1 MKKMFFTAAF
11 AALALSAQAIVTPE
25 WTQTNTSNRTLNL
38 TNGCGTV
45 VALIST
51 ANPFTANRSSIFTVR
66 DGLAGNNTG
75 TTFRM
80 AGGDNGSG
88 NGNLIGVTRN
98 NTDTSFEDGSS
109 TVATSA
115 GGQYLLSIVYDYDA
129 GTQTQTATCYIGN
142 QLVYTLSA
150 AVSQA
155 PGSYSV
161 ESINSYPALP
171 FYTLDS
177 ISGYDVA
184 LSADQIEWMAENGTT
199 VLPEPT
205 ALALLALGVAGVAL
219 RRRVG

>member
-25 WTQTNTSNRTLNL
+25 WTQTNKTGRTLNL

-51 ANPFTANRSSIFTVR
+51 KAPFTANLSSIFTVR
-66 DGLAGNNTG
+66 DGLAGNGTG

-80 AGGDNGSG
+80 AGGDGSSS
-88 NGNLIGVTRN
+88 GNLIGVTSN
-98 NTDTSFEDGSS
+98 NNDIYFEDGSS

-129 GTQTQTATCYIGN
+129 DAQTQTATCYIGD

-150 AVSQA
+150 AASQA
-155 PGSYSV
+155 PGSYNV
-161 ESINSYPALP
+161 GNINSYPALP

-184 LSADQIEWMAENGTT
+184 LSADQIAWMAENGTT

-219 RRRVG
+219 RRRAA

>member
-25 WTQTNTSNRTLNL
+25 WTQTSKTGRTLNL

-51 ANPFTANRSSIFTVR
+51 KAPFTANLSSIFTVR
-66 DGLAGNNTG
+66 DGLAGNGTG

-80 AGGDNGSG
+80 AGGDGSSS
-88 NGNLIGVTRN
+88 GNLIGVTSN
-98 NTDTSFEDGSS
+98 NNDIYFEDGSS

-115 GGQYLLSIVYDYDA
+115 GGKYLLSIVYDYDA
-129 GTQTQTATCYIGN
+129 DAQTQTATCYIGD

-150 AVSQA
+150 AASQA
-155 PGSYSV
+155 PGSYNV
-161 ESINSYPALP
+161 GNINSYPALP

-184 LSADQIEWMAENGTT
+184 LSADQIAWMAENGTT

-219 RRRVG
+219 RRRAA

>member
-1 MKKMFFTAAF
+1 MKKTFFTAAF

-25 WTQTNTSNRTLNL
+25 WTQTNTSSRTLNL

-51 ANPFTANRSSIFTVR
+51 KAPFTANLSSIFTVR
-66 DGLAGNNTG
+66 DGLAGNGTG

-80 AGGDNGSG
+80 AGGDGSG
-88 NGNLIGVTRN
+88 NGNLIGVTSN
-98 NTDTSFEDGSS
+98 NNDIYFEDGSS

-129 GTQTQTATCYIGN
+129 DAQTQTATCYIGD

-150 AVSQA
+150 AASQA
-155 PGSYSV
+155 PGSYNV
-161 ESINSYPALP
+161 GNINSYPALP

-184 LSADQIEWMAENGTT
+184 LSADQIAWMAENGTT

-219 RRRVG
+219 RRRAA

>member
-1 MKKMFFTAAF
+1 MKKTFFTAAF

-25 WTQTNTSNRTLNL
+25 WTQTNTSSRTLNL

-51 ANPFTANRSSIFTVR
+51 KAPFTANLSSIFTVR
-66 DGLAGNNTG
+66 DGLAGNGTG

-80 AGGDNGSG
+80 AGGDGSG
-88 NGNLIGVTRN
+88 NGNLIGVTSN
-98 NTDTSFEDGSS
+98 NNDIYFEDGSS

-129 GTQTQTATCYIGN
+129 DAQTQTATCYIGD

-150 AVSQA
+150 AASQA
-155 PGSYSV
+155 PGSYNV
-161 ESINSYPALP
+161 GNINSYPALP

-184 LSADQIEWMAENGTT
+184 LSADQIAWMAENGTT

-205 ALALLALGVAGVAL
+205 ARALLALGVAGVAL
-219 RRRVG
+219 RRRAA

>member
-1 MKKMFFTAAF
+1 MKKTFFTAAF

-51 ANPFTANRSSIFTVR
+51 ANPFTANRASIFTVR
-66 DGLAGNNTG
+66 DGLAGSGTG

-80 AGGDNGSG
+80 AGGDGSG
-88 NGNLIGVTRN
+88 NGNLIGVTSN
-98 NTDTSFEDGSS
+98 NTDTLFKDGAS
-109 TVATSA
+109 TVTTSA

-129 GTQTQTATCYIGN
+129 GTQTQTATCYIGD

-150 AVSQA
+150 EVSGA

-161 ESINSYPALP
+161 ANINSYPALS
-171 FYTLDS
+171 FFTLGS

-219 RRRVG
+219 RRRAA